1 MMPTPTITN
10 RTPRRLSGLTGK
22 GRATVALLAIRDHWE
37 LLTPAQRRA
46 VDELL
51 GRLSVAMRR
60 EHSLANRAPSPVLV
74 PLVGRLSA

>member
-1 MMPTPTITN
+1 MQTTPTALKD
-10 RTPRRLSGLTGK
+10 TPRRGLSGLTGK

-60 EHSLANRAPSPVLV
+60 EP
-74 PLVGRLSA
+74 LSAA